1 MAGIKTEDGE
11 ELPSVVPSVR
21 LDATKRPLGDIDV
34 KQEDAAS
41 LPTPSKRPRKP
52 VPAAPPSSVS
62 IGETKKESDTSSA
75 EECIGVQVDLLQSL
89 PLDMAVEAT
98 AAITSGLSI
107 ELMKTKVE
115 VCWEVADDEAEDP
128 TPITLW

>member
-62 IGETKKESDTSSA
+62 IGEKKESDTSSA
-75 EECIGVQVDLLQSL
+75 EECIVVQVDLLQSL

-98 AAITSGLSI
+98 AAITSGLRI